1 MRGASAGALTATLAA
16 CSVNVD
22 KAFDCAQRLAQ
33 EHRLFERSIG
43 LTGKPLQNAH
53 VIEIMLTALCAC
65 PCQLLVVLSCQ
76 LDSDS

>member
-22 KAFDCAQRLAQ
+22 KAIDCAQRLAQ

-53 VIEIMLTALCAC
+53 VIADNAHGSVCLSLSIPGGA
-65 PCQLLVVLSCQ
+65 VLSAG
-76 LDSDS
+76 L